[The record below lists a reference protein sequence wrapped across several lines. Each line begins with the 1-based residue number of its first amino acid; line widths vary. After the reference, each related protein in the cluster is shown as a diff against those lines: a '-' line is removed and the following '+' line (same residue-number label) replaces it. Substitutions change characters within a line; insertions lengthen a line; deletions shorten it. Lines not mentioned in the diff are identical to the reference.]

1 MFGQNSAVWRFLR
14 RGGHLEGVG
23 VGNLKLN
30 FKDYQTGSPPKRDFG
45 TWPGGVG
52 MRTRPILEWPYQ
64 GEMIVKSRV
73 SK

>member
-30 FKDYQTGSPPKRDFG
+30 FKDYQTGSPPEARLRNLA
-45 TWPGGVG
+45 GGVS
-52 MRTRPILEWPYQ
+52 E
-64 GEMIVKSRV
+64 
-73 SK
+73 